1 MQVRVRVFGDIASE
15 IGGNHA
21 LTLDEGATVG
31 GLTKEVARRAGQRR
45 RGHLGSYRIGGADL
59 AILVNGRNIDLL
71 EGLKTPLSDGDEVVF
86 MPPAAGG

>member
-31 GLTKEVARRAGQRR
+31 ALTKEIARRAGQRR

>member
-31 GLTKEVARRAGQRR
+31 ALTKEIARRAGQRR

-59 AILVNGRNIDLL
+59 AILVNGTNIDLL
-71 EGLKTPLSDGDEVVF
+71 ERLETVLMDGDDVVLLIQN
-86 MPPAAGG
+86 MGG

>member
-1 MQVRVRVFGDIASE
+1 MKVTVRVFADLVPL
-15 IGGNHA
+15 IGRKHY
-21 LTLDEGATVG
+21 LELDDDATVG
-31 GLTKEVARRAGQRR
+31 TLTSKIARKAGQKR
-45 RGHLGSYRIGGADL
+45 RGYLGNYRIIGGDL